1 MTNRLLEQK
10 ATCLAAALA
19 LSLPALAVTTTGYE
33 DFGDTAGVILWRGTE
48 ANFHESTVIDV
59 ASDGSLGQP
68 YAMKAD
74 QTATSWQRF
83 ASNQSA
89 YASPGVVLVYDSA
102 GTGDGYKYNPD
113 CSFSPLSF
121 GGMWV
126 KTLAINGLP
135 FSILGSGTRNT
146 EFGASGKSTLF
157 KFDASYTIN
166 RTGTTTFLGEATVDI
181 AQGATFT
188 AQANSSHVVAVDSAA
203 MLKLNGAGTLAVT
216 TMNVAG
222 TLDLSASTRPAISGN
237 VSLASNATLVVPAG
251 TVLDGTT
258 SLAVCSGTLSAAGV
272 VYVKV
277 GNADPV
283 AAELTI
289 SGGTITQITTGIQTE
304 QTFTSNYPD
313 VVPAGYTY
321 TYVGG
326 ATADAAVTIPSVT
339 VNGTLKTKG
348 YFTITTFASGA
359 GSLLEVVDGSTSVG
373 NSTACQVKGSLTV
386 DAGATLVN
394 RDTDLVDYNTT
405 SVPRAINIYGTLA
418 MGNTRWSIRDDA
430 NCKFNLYP
438 GALVTGGGDAL
449 GTIDIFQNSSK
460 INVYGGE
467 SGGTA
472 TIEGPVRSRTDD
484 TPIWVA
490 ADTTLILAGGFKNA
504 GTPTTPGGFRATG
517 PGTIRV
523 DALSNV
529 IGNFSIT
536 DGKVQ
541 LNNLS
546 DAVYFDVMGG
556 TLEVVATASSAT
568 MPVNAKLSGGTITS
582 SGEGKVNG
590 TITSDTAANAGNA
603 SAFLQSA
610 AWTGTFVANWA
621 GARSTRFDVNS
632 YGNANSVVEVTE
644 LADGYVSSGSVN
656 NFVVVPT
663 VNVSGS
669 MYLSNG
675 FSGKITTFSKMT
687 GSGSFS
693 NAGYT
698 CDITTLDG
706 FTGTLTPTDSRG
718 MQIGT
723 INLSAAP
730 TAGAKIVNLGEG
742 ANIYSIDTTKITVN
756 GELAPFVATL
766 GEDGI
771 YATPAVAYVVFQ
783 QEVGGSFEDV
793 TNYYTTVSA
802 AITAATALKKTV
814 CLAGAPD
821 QGDTYSITAG
831 ETVRIKKNGFTY
843 NGIVFPQGG
852 EYNNTTTEAGGITL
866 YSCTLNVATITYTN
880 GTVEATSVALGQLLP
895 SLWQTYTPA
904 SAGLVVTVFD
914 GSDVGFVDPT
924 GGLVAMLYDY
934 NSTAHTYTLKPMI
947 AAIAFEQGGIAMT
960 QYVPDLTLVVQA
972 ATQYD
977 VTVTLL
983 EDLDLSSGGSLYIP
997 ATVGETALHS
1007 VTLDLGG
1014 KTVTGPSDGYV
1025 LVNAGNSVTIIG
1037 AGTVTG
1043 AGIVTNSAAGAVTVI
1058 SNGTYTAT
1066 GNLFAAEEG
1075 SDLTVYGGT
1084 FNQAVDSEYLPE
1096 GYEMKNN
1103 GDGTYGIREAKGW
1116 IYEMAGYNEHTGTW
1130 ANEITYDAVTGKAR
1144 IESDNTYTAD
1154 SPSAGQMVTITATLS
1169 FDAINAEDD
1178 EISGAKAAVRLG
1190 AGANEGQFVF
1200 QLYTTNGVGGTAWV
1214 DVTAS
1219 GVTAT
1224 TNVDFTFTFVLDMTN
1239 RTYTAKVGEASLA
1252 ADGKSTFAFAAAN
1265 ATDYVQSVEI
1275 TGGGFFTSLIGSYE
1289 DAAAGFYE
1297 GQTIGSV
1304 TLTAAQAAWLNDQ
1317 GNYAALSAGLATL
1330 TQNALNA
1337 AYLLNLNILSDQYDG
1352 TYTFDVTDIKFTKD
1366 EQENEFVVVTVELK
1380 RKGALAGGIKG
1391 TLKLKGGAALPTSTF
1406 DVINSVEFS
1415 DADFSDGDTTTCTFG
1430 KGDNPAE
1437 FYQPVIE

>member
-10 ATCLAAALA
+10 AACLAAALA
-19 LSLPALAVTTTGYE
+19 LSLPALAVTTSGYE
-33 DFGDTAGVILWRGTE
+33 DFGETAGVILWRGTQ
-48 ANFHESTVIDV
+48 NDFHASTVADV
-59 ASDGSLGQP
+59 AADGTVGEE
-68 YAMKAD
+68 YAMN
-74 QTATSWQRF
+74 TAQWHRF
-83 ASNQSA
+83 ASNQSQ
-89 YASPGVVLVYDSA
+89 YTSPGVVLVYDSA

-126 KTLAINGLP
+126 KTLAINSQP

-203 MLKLNGAGTLAVT
+203 MLKLKGAGTLAVT

-222 TLDLSASTRPAISGN
+222 TLDLSASTRPEISGN
-237 VSLASNATLVVPAG
+237 VSLAGNATLVVPAG
-251 TVLDGTT
+251 TALDGTT

-289 SGGTITQITTGIQTE
+289 SGGTITQIATGVQTE

-373 NSTACQVKGSLTV
+373 NSTACKVKGSITV

-394 RDTDLVDYNTT
+394 RNTDLVDYNTT

-418 MGNTRWSIRDDA
+418 MGNTRWSIKDDS

-438 GALVTGGGDAL
+438 GALVTGTGDAMAA
-449 GTIDIFQNSSK
+449 IDIFEGSSK
-460 INVYGGE
+460 INVYRGE

-472 TIEGPVRSRTDD
+472 TIEGPVRSRVNN

-490 ADTTLILAGGFKNA
+490 ADTTLILQGGFKNA
-504 GTPTTPGGFRATG
+504 GTPTTPGGFKASG

-546 DAVYFDVMGG
+546 DAVFFEVIGG
-556 TLEVVATASSAT
+556 TLEVVATDAAAT
-568 MPVNAKLSGGTITS
+568 MPIDAKLSGGTVTS
-582 SGEGKVNG
+582 SGSGKVDG
-590 TITSDTAANAGNA
+590 TITSETAANAGNA
-603 SAFLQSA
+603 STFLQSS

-621 GARSTRFDVNS
+621 GAKNAQFNINA
-632 YGNANSVVEVTE
+632 YGNANSVVEVTQ
-644 LADGYVSSGSVN
+644 LAGGYVSGSNANVT
-656 NFVVVPT
+656 VVPT
-663 VNVSGS
+663 VNVSGT
-669 MYLSNG
+669 MTLDNG
-675 FSGKITTFSKMT
+675 YSGKVTTFTTLT
-687 GSGSFS
+687 GTGTVSF
-693 NAGYT
+693 ATYT
-698 CDITTLDG
+698 CNITTLDN

-742 ANIYSIDTTKITVN
+742 AKIYSIDTTKITVN

-771 YATPAVAYVVFQ
+771 YATPVVAYVVFQ
-783 QEVGGSFEDV
+783 QEAGGSFVDV

-802 AITAATALKKTV
+802 AITAAKALKKTV
-814 CLAGAPD
+814 CLAGTPAA
-821 QGDTYSITAG
+821 GDTYSITAG

-843 NGIVFPQGG
+843 NGIVFPQGN
-852 EYNNTTTEAGGITL
+852 EYNNTTTEADGITL

-895 SLWQTYTPA
+895 SLWQTYTSA

-934 NSTAHTYTLKPMI
+934 NSAAHTYTLKPMI

-960 QYVPDLTLVVQA
+960 QYVPDLALVVQS

-997 ATVGETALHS
+997 ATVGETALHP

-1037 AGTVTG
+1037 TGTVNG
-1043 AGIVTNSAAGAVTVI
+1043 AGIVTNAAASAVTVI
-1058 SNGTYTAT
+1058 SNGTYNAT
-1066 GNLFAAEEG
+1066 GDLFAAEDG

-1084 FNQAVDSEYLPE
+1084 FNQAIDDDYLPE
-1096 GYEMKNN
+1096 GYEVKNN

-1169 FDAINAEDD
+1169 FDAVNAEDG
-1178 EISGAKAAVRLG
+1178 EINGAKAAVRLG
-1190 AGANEGQFVF
+1190 AGANDGQFVF

-1224 TNVDFTFTFVLDMTN
+1224 TNADFTFTFVLDMTN

-1252 ADGKSTFAFAAAN
+1252 ADGKSTFAFASAD

-1317 GNYAALSAGLATL
+1317 GNYAALSSGLATL
-1330 TQNALNA
+1330 TQNALDA
-1337 AYLLNLNILSDQYDG
+1337 AYLLNLDILSDQYDG
-1352 TYTFDVTDIKFTKD
+1352 TYTFSVTGIKFTKD
-1366 EQENEFVVVTVELK
+1366 AQENESVVVTVELK
-1380 RKGALAGGIKG
+1380 RKGALEGGIKG
-1391 TLKLKGGAALPTSTF
+1391 TLKLKGGTALPASTF
-1406 DVINSVEFS
+1406 DVIDSVVFS
-1415 DADFSDGDTTTCTFG
+1415 DGDFSDGDTTTCTFD